1 MVMIP
6 SQQGR
11 DFSPMS
17 LTNSSVLWN
26 ETALGVRGDLDRLD
40 LNTYV
45 LPSDW
50 DTKIPEREPETS
62 AISGVLA
69 QTS

>member
-26 ETALGVRGDLDRLD
+26 ETAL
-40 LNTYV
+40 
-45 LPSDW
+45 PSYEQGEQAE
-50 DTKIPEREPETS
+50 KVYLLEGFGEGSNPS
-62 AISGVLA
+62 
-69 QTS
+69 